1 MRSVMHVSSH
11 LGLIQ
16 GGYLIVYV
24 SGPWADPLANPP
36 GTCFTK
42 RLREDRLAL
51 PLPPG
56 VKFCS
61 PFVMPLSSTM
71 LRYDCSSPAQQP
83 LGEKSDFSLGWHGL
97 DILHLANPPGVKAD
111 PLADPLSHCQ
121 GVRPVSGSAGGSAH
135 SLPRSQ
141 ASSGSASGSANGLEG
156 RQCLGGSAGESAR
169 CLQQQTS
176 IQATIS
182 REGNIFYTNPLGGQG
197 IHTRGWHHPNFSHV
211 QADMHEIQGGVP
223 PYPTGDR

>member
-1 MRSVMHVSSH
+1 MHVSSH

-121 GVRPVSGSAGGSAH
+121 GVRQVADPPADPLMAWKGDSAWADPLANPPGACNSKQAFRLPYQGKETFFTQTLWGSYSPILGAYTTQNSAM
-135 SLPRSQ
+135 
-141 ASSGSASGSANGLEG
+141 
-156 RQCLGGSAGESAR
+156 
-169 CLQQQTS
+169 
-176 IQATIS
+176 
-182 REGNIFYTNPLGGQG
+182 
-197 IHTRGWHHPNFSHV
+197 HTHPWL
-211 QADMHEIQGGVP
+211 
-223 PYPTGDR
+223 T